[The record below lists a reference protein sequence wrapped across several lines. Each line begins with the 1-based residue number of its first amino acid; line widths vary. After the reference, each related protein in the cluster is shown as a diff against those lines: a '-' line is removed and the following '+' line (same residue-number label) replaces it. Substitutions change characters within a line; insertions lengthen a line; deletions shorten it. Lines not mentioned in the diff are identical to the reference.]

1 MAFAEKLKALRLENK
16 MTQENVA
23 ECVNLSRSTIAG
35 YESKNRQPSYDKLS
49 AFVELF
55 HVSMDELLEDG
66 ESAYTTADESHN
78 LNNEGIDFM
87 IRYQRLP
94 ENSKKA
100 LLKHLKELEIQA
112 GIEDM

>member
-49 AFVELF
+49 AFVNLF
-55 HVSMDELLEDG
+55 HVSMDELLEDD
-66 ESAYTTADESHN
+66 ESIYIAADESRN
-78 LNNEGIDFM
+78 WDAEGHDFM
-87 IRYQRLP
+87 TRYQRLP

-100 LLKHLKELEIQA
+100 LLKHLQKLEIQA
-112 GIEDM
+112 GIKET

>member
-49 AFVELF
+49 AFVKLF
-55 HVSMDELLEDG
+55 HVSMDELLEDD
-66 ESAYTTADESHN
+66 EPVYTAADESHN
-78 LNNEGIDFM
+78 LEAEGRDFM
-87 IRYQRLP
+87 MRFQRLP

-100 LLKHLKELEIQA
+100 LLKHLQKLEIQA
-112 GIEDM
+112 GIKET